1 MRLSTVWLAW
11 VPPGQG
17 CGALEP
23 STHRKPG
30 VHGWQ
35 AVLPDVDVNLRLGH
49 RLQIAVPFCAAY
61 EPGRHALHA
70 EAAVDWG
77 TGLALPAGHERH
89 EVIVDVPLSGL

>member
-1 MRLSTVWLAW
+1 MILSTVWLAR

-23 STHRKPG
+23 STHRKPS

-35 AVLPDVDVNLRLGH
+35 AVLPGVDVNLPLGH